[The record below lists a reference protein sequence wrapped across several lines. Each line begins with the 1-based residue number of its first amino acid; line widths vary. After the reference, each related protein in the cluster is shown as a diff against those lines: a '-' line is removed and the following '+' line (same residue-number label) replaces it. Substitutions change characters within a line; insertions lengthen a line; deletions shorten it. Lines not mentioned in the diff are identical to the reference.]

1 MGDDGP
7 SITIF
12 IPQYTIFCKRVHIYI
27 YIYIHTYIYIPSGP
41 QVLRWPHTGCC
52 PAADDHVVSCSAT
65 GRGGVGGGVGLGVL
79 SFVECWSRFWCSAA
93 DDHVV
98 SCSATGPGRGGAGWG
113 GVGCIILRGM
123 LITLLM
129 LRVQSVWLQ
138 VMRRWSPGD
147 IDVYICTYIYC

>member
-27 YIYIHTYIYIPSGP
+27 YIHIYIPSGP
-41 QVLRWPHTGCC
+41 QVLRWPHIGCC

-65 GRGGVGGGVGLGVL
+65 GRGGVGLGVL

-98 SCSATGPGRGGAGWG
+98 SCSATGRGGAGWG
-113 GVGCIILRGM
+113 VLSFVECWSRCWCSVFNLFGCRWCAGGPRGISM
-123 LITLLM
+123 YTYVHI
-129 LRVQSVWLQ
+129 
-138 VMRRWSPGD
+138 
-147 IDVYICTYIYC
+147 YIYC